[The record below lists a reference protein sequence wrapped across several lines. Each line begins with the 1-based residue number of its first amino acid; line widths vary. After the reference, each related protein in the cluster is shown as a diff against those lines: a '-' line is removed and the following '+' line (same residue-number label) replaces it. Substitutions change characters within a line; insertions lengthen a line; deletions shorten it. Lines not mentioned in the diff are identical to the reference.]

1 MMEDKFYKNVHA
13 SLANF
18 QPEVPAS
25 VYRGV
30 RKKMWLSS
38 FTTFQLSRFNM
49 WYVLLSLA
57 LAGTAY
63 GISTNEKSTAEK
75 ANTHSVQ
82 LLSTSVGNELPAS
95 PEVAITELTARG
107 NSASCTKPLVHQANA
122 ASCSS
127 AAISEENQAVVAEAA
142 FEKKPEAQQEVTPLE
157 EKAIPTETPVTA
169 PKGKRLIVPVWVD
182 DNK

>member
-1 MMEDKFYKNVHA
+1 MIEENFYKNVHA

-30 RKKMWLSS
+30 RKKMWLTS
-38 FTTFQLSRFNM
+38 FTTFQLTRFNM
-49 WYVLLSLA
+49 WYVLATLA
-57 LAGTAY
+57 LAGSVY
-63 GISTNEKSTAEK
+63 GISMNKKSMAEK
-75 ANTHSVQ
+75 AITNSA
-82 LLSTSVGNELPAS
+82 ELPSTPVAKDVLAS
-95 PEVAITELTARG
+95 PDAAVIALPVQSRNEA
-107 NSASCTKPLVHQANA
+107 CTKPKAHQANV

-127 AAISEENQAVVAEAA
+127 AVIPEQKQTAVADATS
-142 FEKKPEAQQEVTPLE
+142 EKKPEAQQEVGQQDQ
-157 EKAIPTETPVTA
+157 KAVPAETQIPA

>member
-1 MMEDKFYKNVHA
+1 MMKDKFYKNVHA

-25 VYRGV
+25 VYQGV

-49 WYVLLSLA
+49 WYVLIGLA

-63 GISTNEKSTAEK
+63 GVSMNQKSTAEK
-75 ANTHSVQ
+75 ATTYSVE
-82 LLSTSVGNELPAS
+82 LPSAPLVNEMPAS
-95 PEVAITELTARG
+95 PEAAMATVSTKSRNEVCSKSRSTSAHV
-107 NSASCTKPLVHQANA
+107 ASCTSQTAP
-122 ASCSS
+122 
-127 AAISEENQAVVAEAA
+127 EESQAVVAEAA
-142 FEKKPEAQQEVTPLE
+142 FENKPEAQQEVTQQEHSAFPV
-157 EKAIPTETPVTA
+157 ETPTVA